1 MFWGRKLSRNL
12 IDRDGLLLQLRYV
25 RNAYIPSPKFVSK
38 TPKFAI
44 LVHIFVSKL
53 VWFQCGRIE
62 N

>member
-1 MFWGRKLSRNL
+1 MC
-12 IDRDGLLLQLRYV
+12 Q
-25 RNAYIPSPKFVSK
+25 PKFVSK
-38 TPKFAI
+38 TPKFAT